1 MSLFNE
7 FSQVSVLSQLTA
19 SVISFGLLGAVVE
32 TELEV
37 VEVEIVE
44 VVRDVF

>member
-7 FSQVSVLSQLTA
+7 FSQVSVLSQL
-19 SVISFGLLGAVVE
+19 GAGVE
-32 TELEV
+32 ILLEV

-44 VVRDVF
+44 VEIVEVDIMEVVRVVF